1 MRFAGSYYLVVH
13 LAAQVADKFADGP
26 FGLTLRVRVDGAAQT
41 GPAYAG
47 RAVPQDVFDSAT
59 GDSVPATGGMAPA
72 GSGGSD
78 DATTMKLVAVGGIGT
93 GTVLVLA
100 LGLWTLA
107 ARRRATPR
115 GW

>member
-1 MRFAGSYYLVVH
+1 
-13 LAAQVADKFADGP
+13 
-26 FGLTLRVRVDGAAQT
+26 
-41 GPAYAG
+41 
-47 RAVPQDVFDSAT
+47 
-59 GDSVPATGGMAPA
+59 MAPA

-100 LGLWTLA
+100 LGLWTVA